1 MSFPIAPVRTRQ
13 TGNGNERV
21 LDQRTENG
29 LAVRQLSFMDF
40 QSLVTTVG
48 TFEPDNMDP
57 EEFLSKKIKIKKLE
71 KWRFIVC
78 QTKMLADLL

>member
-1 MSFPIAPVRTRQ
+1 MRTRQ
-13 TGNGNERV
+13 TGNRNGNERV

-57 EEFLSKKIKIKKLE
+57 EEFLSKN
-71 KWRFIVC
+71 WRSGG
-78 QTKMLADLL
+78 L